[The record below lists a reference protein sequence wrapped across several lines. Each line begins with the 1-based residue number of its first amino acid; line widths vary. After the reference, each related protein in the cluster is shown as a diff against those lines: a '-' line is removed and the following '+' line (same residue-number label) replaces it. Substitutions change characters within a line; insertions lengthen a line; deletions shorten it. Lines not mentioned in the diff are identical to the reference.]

1 MLLST
6 PSGKKLI
13 CGSPKRT
20 GSGSG
25 GSAGGGFTP
34 VRAHSGSGLRVSVCI
49 KPLEQI
55 RIKASSITSG
65 RETST
70 YEFP

>member
-20 GSGSG
+20 GSGS
-25 GSAGGGFTP
+25 AGGGFTP
-34 VRAHSGSGLRVSVCI
+34 VRAHSGSGMRVSVCI

-65 RETST
+65 RDTST